1 MAGRPNRSASLQT
14 VPLHAV
20 EPDQAA
26 VSLEKVKA
34 ILAPLDRA
42 QKSKLFELVQ
52 AGHLEDDQM
61 TVEVGRLIVAMLN
74 GPRTEHARRIWTGWF
89 DPVMLRTD
97 ALMLA
102 ESRPPGCMHVTDASA
117 WWFALLPHLRELAGR
132 VQDDV
137 ASRAREHPLDTV
149 LASPAAAEWAEELR
163 VRSLAVLRQRGGAGP
178 LLATANAERLTLLR
192 KRGLSGVA
200 PLSMGDLAMLDAMLE
215 HAPLWRGAVRPR
227 DTIGILHSVSMMAE
241 RAATIAGA
249 TDAGMG
255 GTDGPTYYALSLING
270 SRDADQA
277 LALYGMSPG
286 PALVEA
292 AIGHVQFAWQ
302 CLRQK
307 MEGLHLGRPI
317 PPQLTGGESVDRLQ
331 ERAFRWFDALQGFGI
346 ERGGRGWA
354 PVSAAV
360 GRTTGLVEGE
370 VVPVLSHR
378 LLVLNASSLTRP
390 LIDQVRF
397 INGFNHHL
405 RRRGIGA
412 STNPWL
418 PAIGEHLAN
427 LFRQIGAYGR
437 EEALAAM
444 ADLCELAEE
453 TGYPIE
459 VTAIDKTLL
468 TISERALRDGR
479 ELKAGENR
487 LIERVV
493 TVATEERRRCRW
505 WVSGELVSLLDAAQQ
520 RGIGPTPQRA

>member
-20 EPDQAA
+20 EPDPAA
-26 VSLEKVKA
+26 VSLDKVKA

-102 ESRPPGCMHVTDASA
+102 ESRPPGCMHVVDASA
-117 WWFALLPHLRELAGR
+117 WWFALLPHLRDLAGR
-132 VQDDV
+132 VQSDIADR
-137 ASRAREHPLDTV
+137 ASEHPLDAV
-149 LASPAAAEWAEELR
+149 LASPAAAGWAEELR
-163 VRSLAVLRQRGGAGP
+163 VSSLEILRRRGAAGP
-178 LLATANAERLTLLR
+178 LLATANAERITLLR
-192 KRGLSGVA
+192 KRGLTGVA
-200 PLSMGDLAMLDAMLE
+200 PLSFGDLAMLDAMLE
-215 HAPLWRGAVRPR
+215 HAPLWKGAIRPR
-227 DTIGILHSVSMMAE
+227 DTIGVLHIVSEMAE
-241 RAATIAGA
+241 RGAATGGGA
-249 TDAGMG
+249 EGAMH
-255 GTDGPTYYALSLING
+255 YALALING
-270 SRDADQA
+270 SRDPDQA
-277 LALYGMSPG
+277 LALHGLSPN

-292 AIGHVQFAWQ
+292 AVGHVQFAWQ

-307 MEGLHLGRPI
+307 LEDLHLGRPA
-317 PPQLTGGESVDRLQ
+317 PPQLTAGETVDRLQ
-331 ERAFRWFDALQGFGI
+331 KRAFRWYDALQGFGV
-346 ERGGRGWA
+346 ERGGRNWA
-354 PVSAAV
+354 AVSAAV
-360 GRTTGLVEGE
+360 GRVTGLVEGE

-378 LLVLNASSLTRP
+378 LLTLNASSSARP
-390 LIDQVRF
+390 LIDPVRF
-397 INGFNHHL
+397 INGFNHRL
-405 RRRGIGA
+405 RRRGIAA

-418 PAIGEHLAN
+418 TAIGEHLAG

-437 EEALAAM
+437 EDALSAM
-444 ADLCELAEE
+444 AELCELAEE

-468 TISERALRDGR
+468 AIAERALRDGR
-479 ELKAGENR
+479 ELNAAENR

-520 RGIGPTPQRA
+520 RGIGPTPQ